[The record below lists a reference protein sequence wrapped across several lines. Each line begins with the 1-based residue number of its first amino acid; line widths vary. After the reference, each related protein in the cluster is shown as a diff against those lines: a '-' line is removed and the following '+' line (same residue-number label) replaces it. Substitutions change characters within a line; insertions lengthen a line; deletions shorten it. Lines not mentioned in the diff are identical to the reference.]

1 MKIAGLQ
8 PCSLLDFPGHIAAI
22 VFTPGCNMNCHYC
35 HNAALL
41 KPQVGKAPHDPESIL
56 RWLMRR
62 QGKLDGVVVSGGEPT
77 LQTGLEEFIR
87 GIRDLGM
94 AVKLDTN
101 GTRPEVLKALLDEG
115 LLDYVAMDLKAP
127 KDRYADIC
135 GVAVD
140 TNAVQESMELLLEN
154 RVPYEFRTT
163 FTPLLSQDDVMRLG
177 SSLQGAQRWVLQ
189 QYRPSNGSHFVTN
202 RPIPEMPHSN
212 ALVRQTQEMASSHF
226 HIAVQVRGL

>member
-8 PCSLLDFPGHIAAI
+8 PTTLLDFPQHIAAI

-41 KPQVGKAPHDPESIL
+41 KPQANQGPHDTESIL

-62 QGKLDGVVVSGGEPT
+62 QGKLNGVVISGGEPT
-77 LQTGLEEFIR
+77 LQSGLDEFIR
-87 GIRDLGM
+87 QVRDLGM

-101 GTRPEVLKALLDEG
+101 GTRPAVLKALLEEG
-115 LLDYVAMDLKAP
+115 LLDYVAMDMKAP
-127 KDRYADIC
+127 EDRYQDIC

-140 TNAVQESMELLLEN
+140 VEAVQESMALLMEN

-163 FTPLLSQDDVMRLG
+163 FTPLLSQDDVLRLA

-189 QYRPSNGSHFVTN
+189 QYRPTHGSQVVVN
-202 RPIPEMPHSN
+202 RPIPQSPHSN
-212 ALVRQTQEMASSHF
+212 ALVRQTQEMAAAHY
-226 HIAVQVRGL
+226 HIPVQVRGL